1 MPSSSNSGGPE
12 QDGPDPPW
20 SSSIVPASLLKR
32 AGALL
37 FRHPGRGLA
46 AYAALAVG
54 LSAATFLPRGAAAL
68 LGASSGAPA
77 LPDILSEPSGA
88 FQVLDVLPTYS
99 FSPPDYPG
107 QPTGQAVG
115 EAIEYI
121 EQVPITISVGTV
133 PEVFL
138 AAGSSVAAFLL
149 AGPAV
154 AGAYALALPCTREK
168 GAGSSSLDKNIL
180 GTGSLDTGSL
190 DTSSLGTS
198 GLSGKAI
205 LSSVGVYAAASVA
218 TLTGLL
224 LLVVPGAVVAAGL
237 APLMPLI
244 VDTGQGPR
252 RAIRRAWRLT
262 EGHRW
267 QIFNLYLLVWIA
279 ATVATGIA
287 AVVAFGTE
295 SLGGPAGL
303 VGVGA
308 GLLFGTG
315 VGAWSLLARCCLYR
329 RLKRLEGGKSTR
341 RRKKHRD
348 APAVVRQW

>member
-37 FRHPGRGLA
+37 FRYPGRGLA

-77 LPDILSEPSGA
+77 LPDIFSEPSGA
-88 FQVLDVLPTYS
+88 FQVLEVLPTYS

-115 EAIEYI
+115 EAIDYI

-168 GAGSSSLDKNIL
+168 GAGSGSLDKNIL
-180 GTGSLDTGSL
+180 DTGSLDTGSPDTGSL
-190 DTSSLGTS
+190 DISSLGTS

-205 LSSVGVYAAASVA
+205 LSSVGAYAAASVA
-218 TLTGLL
+218 TLAGLL

-279 ATVATGIA
+279 ATVAAGMA

-303 VGVGA
+303 AGVGA

-329 RLKRLEGGKSTR
+329 RLKRLEGG
-341 RRKKHRD
+341 
-348 APAVVRQW
+348 

>member
-1 MPSSSNSGGPE
+1 MASSSNSGGPE
-12 QDGPDPPW
+12 QDGPDPSW

-37 FRHPGRGLA
+37 FRYPGRGLA

-77 LPDILSEPSGA
+77 LPDILSGPSGA

-115 EAIEYI
+115 EAIDYI
-121 EQVPITISVGTV
+121 EQVPITTSVGTV

-190 DTSSLGTS
+190 DTSSLDTSSLDTSSLGTS

-205 LSSVGVYAAASVA
+205 LSSVGAYAAASVA
-218 TLTGLL
+218 TLAGLL

-279 ATVATGIA
+279 ATVAAGMA

-329 RLKRLEGGKSTR
+329 RLKRLEGG
-341 RRKKHRD
+341 
-348 APAVVRQW
+348 

>member
-1 MPSSSNSGGPE
+1 MASSSDSGGPE

-37 FRHPGRGLA
+37 FRYPGRGLA

-68 LGASSGAPA
+68 LGASPGAPA
-77 LPDILSEPSGA
+77 LPDILSGPSGA
-88 FQVLDVLPTYS
+88 FQVLEVLPTYS

-168 GAGSSSLDKNIL
+168 GAGS
-180 GTGSLDTGSL
+180 GSLDTGSL
-190 DTSSLGTS
+190 DASSLGTS
-198 GLSGKAI
+198 RLSGKTI
-205 LSSVGVYAAASVA
+205 LSSVGAYTAASVA
-218 TLTGLL
+218 TLAGLL

-279 ATVATGIA
+279 ATVAAGMA

-329 RLKRLEGGKSTR
+329 RLKRLEGG
-341 RRKKHRD
+341 
-348 APAVVRQW
+348 